1 MEALIFVMISS
12 MTCDQVSA
20 QDSEK
25 PIIKYK
31 DQTNPGN
38 LIILDLPPCL
48 ELKRSALDI
57 INFSNKALLK
67 VNLSLQFSLK

>member
-25 PIIKYK
+25 PIIKYNK
-31 DQTNPGN
+31 DQTYLGN

-67 VNLSLQFSLK
+67 VNLSLQLV